1 MTSIR
6 IRLLLV
12 LLAVGLIPMLIVMLV
27 TNYRTRESLELSER
41 EKIAAVTHEVARQA
55 RLVMDSAANDLVALQ
70 GNRIVTDS
78 SIPMDVRVEEMR
90 RLVAAYKMFDDI
102 TLYDSRGLMV
112 RSTTSEFHPEP
123 EEKTLWFKDCITGQK
138 VVTSRPHH
146 VENEDGLH
154 LKVYIP
160 LSIANSDESFVLR
173 ARLRFDPMWDLIEGI
188 KIGERGQAL
197 LLDPR
202 GRLIAGRDKEKI
214 SRPYFKGGVTPFWD
228 QNKGFVNI
236 GGEDFYFQ
244 SEILPRRDTGVGE
257 AWVIACLRPR
267 AEVLASVKQAVDLQS
282 RIAFTVFIL
291 TGLIGVWLAKMISN
305 PIVNASTI
313 AHKVE
318 GGDLSV
324 RMQEEGATEIK
335 QLGVS
340 FNAMIDQVRNHRDE
354 LEATVYSRT
363 EKLRLS
369 QRELEGTYAQ
379 LRASYEAARDGILL
393 VGKDGS
399 LIAANQRVIDYFKLT
414 EGVDQIDMKGFEGQ
428 LSKQFSDG
436 EKFIMEWKEINKDS
450 SKTADLEWI
459 LDGPVERVLSV
470 YSSPVLISGGQQI
483 ARFWSFHDVT
493 EQRKLQKGLE
503 QAQKMEAVGRLAG
516 GVAHDFN
523 NLLTGIIGNLS
534 LVGAG
539 DNEGFESKDE
549 EFISSA
555 KRASQRAAELVKQLL
570 GFSRQSHLE
579 LDSCEV
585 NQVLDEVHSLL
596 KSTTDPAINISMNCS
611 SDLWTVEAD
620 STQVEQVVMNMCVNA
635 IDAMSENGGNLVL
648 STTNKSLNQSMLS
661 KYPGRE
667 LGDFVEIRVSD
678 NGVGMTSEVMAKLFE
693 PFFTT
698 KEQGKGTGLGLAT
711 SYGIVK
717 QHGGWIECE
726 SEVGVGSN
734 FSIFLPRKDVR
745 HENIRPVTNE
755 DDADFTG
762 DETILVVDDEDVV
775 RRVAEG
781 ALKCYGYNT
790 LSACNGKEALKVLE
804 KNKDEIM
811 LVLLDLTMPVMS
823 GKETLAVIRDRFTD
837 VPVVVC
843 SGYMVDLEGFE
854 DETGLRP
861 DSAIQKPYNVNDL
874 AKRVREVLDGAEAP
888 LIA

>member
-267 AEVLASVKQAVDLQS
+267 TEVLASVKQAVDLQS

-436 EKFIMEWKEINKDS
+436 EKFITEWKEINKDS